1 MDAFRPF
8 DAFSAFGASGN
19 DIVAGLPGL
28 AHRYLFPTTSAWP
41 DEVGSADGSHTGSPS
56 LATEGAATGVEYNG
70 SSQYTTIGD
79 ASTLAFAHQTW
90 EFSVSAWFKWA
101 GPASGTALEA
111 ILGNALGS
119 ATKGISLFVD
129 DGGSTGGPRGLAAQL
144 CRGQAGVITR
154 LDSDP
159 NAVTVD
165 QLHHALLTCD
175 GVTAR
180 LYLDGVQ
187 VASDS
192 VIATATGNASHAA
205 RIGDTEPGTPSFAWA
220 GEIYDVA
227 IGTEGW
233 GSYAE
238 QIYLAGPGGFG

>member
-1 MDAFRPF
+1 MIVW
-8 DAFSAFGASGN
+8 GN
-19 DIVAGLPGL
+19 GLKGVPAHRALGGIVPRLPGL
-28 AHRYLFPTTSAWP
+28 EHRWLYPTLAGWP
-41 DEVGSADGSHTGSPS
+41 DEIGGVDGVHTGSPS
-56 LATEGAATGVEYNG
+56 LASDGAATGVDYNG
-70 SSQYTTIGD
+70 SSQYTTVGST
-79 ASTLAFAHQTW
+79 STLAFAHQTW
-90 EFSVSAWFKWA
+90 VFALSAWFKWA
-101 GPASGTALEA
+101 GPASGTALEV

-180 LYLDGVQ
+180 LYLDGVL
-187 VASDS
+187 VDSTS

-205 RIGDTEPGTPSFAWA
+205 RIGDTEPGTPAFAWA

-227 IGTEGW
+227 VGSSDW
-233 GSYAE
+233 SSYAA
-238 QIYLAGPGGFG
+238 QIYAEGPGGFG